1 VDEDLDVVTS
11 LPPSS
16 TRDEGGESDR
26 PPRPRYWTPADAAEL
41 EMLVRELME
50 GTAAHPDRCPTCQA
64 LRAGPCPER
73 QRIAAEWRPY
83 DLQPLAAPPGFLADL
98 RRRLTG
104 HEERCATCALLEP
117 GHCAAVD
124 AAIAVVFEWRQ
135 LRGLLTRAQVLRQV
149 YDRNL
154 EPLVGGTA

>member
-1 VDEDLDVVTS
+1 VFS
-11 LPPSS
+11 RPSP
-16 TRDEGGESDR
+16 TRDESGVNDR
-26 PPRPRYWTPADAAEL
+26 PPGPRYWTPADAAEL
-41 EMLVRELME
+41 DLLARELMV
-50 GTAAHPDRCPTCQA
+50 GIAAHRDKCATCRA
-64 LRAGPCPER
+64 LQAGPCRER
-73 QRIAAEWRPY
+73 QRIAAEGLPY

-98 RRRLTG
+98 RLRLRE

-135 LRGLLTRAQVLRQV
+135 RRGLLTRAQVLRRV

-154 EPLVGGTA
+154 ELLVGGAA